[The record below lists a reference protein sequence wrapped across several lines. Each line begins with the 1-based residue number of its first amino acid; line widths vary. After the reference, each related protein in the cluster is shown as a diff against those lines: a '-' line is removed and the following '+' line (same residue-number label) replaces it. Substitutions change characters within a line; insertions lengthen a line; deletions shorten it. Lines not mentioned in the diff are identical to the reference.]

1 MSSWRDL
8 CNLRVIVNEQRD
20 WRVTTME
27 CGIIPKKE
35 DVDFG
40 QFKEIAFGAGEKAYT
55 ALEGGP
61 KF

>member
-1 MSSWRDL
+1 MNSGTGG
-8 CNLRVIVNEQRD
+8 